1 MKSADKEHFSLLS
14 VRIAVPMVA
23 GMLAAFFFD
32 DIVVI
37 IAIAILT
44 PVMIFLM
51 IKRNGFCICAISA
64 ILGIVTMLVWIKSVA
79 LPIVQFSG
87 KTVVTEIEITDVT
100 SMRNG
105 ERLLVSRG
113 KLNGINAVMGLTCI
127 ERLEEGQRGIARIVI
142 TEPIKSSTAFNLSN
156 GILLEGEI
164 VEFTMISSDGR
175 RISRAIKSLREGLFN
190 DLLSCGSGDS
200 RMLMQSMLLG
210 MDSELSVS
218 LEDSMRVCGASH
230 YTAVS
235 GAHFAILSAALL
247 EMMSDN
253 RRKVKSAFSLALAIG
268 GILFFGP
275 TKSVIRASM
284 MFFIGGLA
292 GFFRRKAD
300 TLNSLCVSVILITMF
315 RPQNIL
321 DVGFAMSVMGVFGAG
336 VVGPRLADRFAAG
349 IPKRAKWLNIPVR
362 AITISTSAMLCTA
375 PISAAVFG
383 GVSALGAIV
392 TLILAPLM
400 TVAMASMVV
409 AAVTGL
415 WIFTVP
421 MEWSM
426 RIAAAVI
433 RFFGKWRWMY
443 INMDSVGSWV
453 FPLVCAVL
461 ISVAAFGGIK
471 LMKPMLRCAVISI
484 SCSLILAQNMILT
497 RNEIRFVGNSTT
509 SAAIVMRGSSAIVYI
524 SGGGGLSEQIL
535 QCLRMYGVV
544 NIVCVAAVDVDYIGA
559 LDIRE
564 LSEMVNIDTIY
575 SNELTAKLLPELP
588 VVVDSAAETLS
599 VSGFTIASASISDTA
614 TDADIVLFR
623 GRTLNPPA
631 NSAQLAVYFLPEDAE
646 IPENGV
652 NIFTDREFTVDLRNF
667 IGLM

>member
-1 MKSADKEHFSLLS
+1 
-14 VRIAVPMVA
+14 
-23 GMLAAFFFD
+23 MLAAFLFD
-32 DIVVI
+32 DVVVI
-37 IAIAILT
+37 IAMTILT
-44 PVMIFLM
+44 PVMVFLM

-64 ILGIVTMLVWIKSVA
+64 IIGIVTMLVWIKSVA

-87 KTVVTEIEITDVT
+87 KTVTTEIEVIDVVP
-100 SMRNG
+100 RRGG

-127 ERLEEGQRGIARIVI
+127 ERLQEGQRGIARIVI
-142 TEPIKSSTAFNLSN
+142 TEPVKSSTAFNLSN

-164 VEFTMISSDGR
+164 AEFTMVSSDGR
-175 RISRAIKSLREGLFN
+175 RVSRAIKSLRESLFN

-218 LEDSMRVCGASH
+218 LEDNMRVCGASH

-253 RRKVKSAFSLALAIG
+253 RRRAKSAFSLALAIG

-275 TKSVIRASM
+275 TKSVLRAST

-300 TLNSLCVSVILITMF
+300 TLNSLCVSIILITMF

-321 DVGFAMSVMGVFGAG
+321 DVGFTMSVMGVFGAG
-336 VVGPRLADRFAAG
+336 VVGPRLADRFTTE
-349 IPKRAKWLNIPVR
+349 IPERAKWLNLPVR
-362 AITISTSAMLCTA
+362 AITISTSAMICTA
-375 PISAAVFG
+375 PISAVVFG
-383 GVSALGAIV
+383 GVSALGAVV
-392 TLILAPLM
+392 TLILAPLI
-400 TVAMASMVV
+400 TLAMASMLVV
-409 AAVTGL
+409 AVTGL
-415 WIFTVP
+415 WVFTVP

-426 RIAAAVI
+426 RIAAAII
-433 RFFGKWRWMY
+433 RFFGKWRQLY

-453 FPLVCAVL
+453 FPLACAVL
-461 ISVAAFGGIK
+461 ISAAAFGGIK
-471 LMKPMLRCAVISI
+471 LMKPMLRCAVISVI
-484 SCSLILAQNMILT
+484 CSLTLAQEMILT
-497 RNEIRFVGNSTT
+497 RCEIRFVGNSTT

-524 SGGGGLSEQIL
+524 SGGGGLSEEVS

-544 NIVCVAAVDVDYIGA
+544 NIVCVAAVDADYIGA

-575 SNELTAKLLPELP
+575 SNELTTKLLPELP
-588 VVVDSAAETLS
+588 VVVDSAAGTLA
-599 VSGFTIASASISDTA
+599 VGNLTIGSAKISDTE
-614 TDADIVLFR
+614 TNADIVLVR
-623 GRTLNPPA
+623 GNTLNPSS
-631 NSAQLAVYFLPEDAE
+631 NSAQLAVYFLPDEAE
-646 IPENGV
+646 IPKNGV
-652 NIFTDREFTVDLRNF
+652 NVRINEDFKVDLSVF
-667 IGLM
+667 GEVLWPVG

>member
-1 MKSADKEHFSLLS
+1 
-14 VRIAVPMVA
+14 MVA
-23 GMLAAFFFD
+23 GMLSAFLFD

-37 IAIAILT
+37 IAMVILI
-44 PVMIFLM
+44 PFMIFLM
-51 IKRNGFCICAISA
+51 IKRNRFCICAISA
-64 ILGIVTMLVWIKSVA
+64 IIGIVTMLVWIKSVA
-79 LPIVQFSG
+79 LPIVRFSG

-100 SMRNG
+100 PMRGG

-164 VEFTMISSDGR
+164 AEFTPISSGGR
-175 RISRAIKSLREGLFN
+175 RISRAIKSLRESLFN

-210 MDSELSVS
+210 MDNELSIS
-218 LEDSMRVCGASH
+218 LEDNMRVCGASH

-253 RRKVKSAFSLALAIG
+253 RRRAKSAFSLALAIG

-275 TKSVIRASM
+275 TKSVIRAST

-292 GFFRRKAD
+292 GFFKRKAD
-300 TLNSLCVSVILITMF
+300 TLNSLCVSIILITMF

-321 DVGFAMSVMGVFGAG
+321 DVGFTMSVTGVFGAG

-349 IPKRAKWLNIPVR
+349 IPERAKWLNLPVR
-362 AITISTSAMLCTA
+362 AITISISAMLCTA

-383 GVSALGAIV
+383 GVSALGAVV
-392 TLILAPLM
+392 TLILAPLI
-400 TVAMASMVV
+400 TLAMASMLV

-415 WIFTVP
+415 WVFTVP

-426 RIAAAVI
+426 RIAAAII
-433 RFFGKWRWMY
+433 RFFGKWRRMY
-443 INMDSVGSWV
+443 INMDSDFSWV
-453 FPLVCAVL
+453 FPLACAVL
-461 ISVAAFGGIK
+461 ISAAAFGGIK
-471 LMKPMLRCAVISI
+471 LMKPMIRCTMISVI
-484 SCSLILAQNMILT
+484 CSLILAQEMILT
-497 RNEIRFVGNSTT
+497 RCEIRFVGNSTT

-524 SGGGGLSEQIL
+524 SGGGGLSEEVS

-544 NIVCVAAVDVDYIGA
+544 NIICIAAVDVDYIGA

-564 LSEMVNIDTIY
+564 LSEMVNVDMIY

-588 VVVDSAAETLS
+588 VVVDSAAETLA
-599 VSGFTIASASISDTA
+599 VGNLTIGSAKVSDTE
-614 TDADIVLFR
+614 TNADIVLFR
-623 GRTLNPPA
+623 GSILNPPA
-631 NSAQLAVYFLPEDAE
+631 NSAQLAVYFLSKDAV

-652 NIFTDREFTVDLRNF
+652 NISANEDFKVDLSIF
-667 IGLM
+667 GEVLWPVG